1 MVVASAQLL
10 LFFLIPFLPLPLPM
24 TPDIS
29 KAKFGYKQLAC
40 VRELG
45 RRAAARQGWEEREGG
60 LGAGREDPAQEV
72 GPGPVLTVG
81 QGLQAWE
88 GLQGPLPSAPRSP
101 DRGLPGP
108 SSRSS
113 LETQSPNLNLPDP
126 VSAQDLFSV
135 VEERQRP
142 CTHVFTISCI
152 GVCVCVRAHV
162 CVHVCVCVV

>member
-1 MVVASAQLL
+1 MASAQLL

-81 QGLQAWE
+81 QGLQAQD
-88 GLQGPLPSAPRSP
+88 GLATALGSTQPSQGSAR
-101 DRGLPGP
+101 
-108 SSRSS
+108 
-113 LETQSPNLNLPDP
+113 T
-126 VSAQDLFSV
+126 LF
-135 VEERQRP
+135 Q
-142 CTHVFTISCI
+142 I
-152 GVCVCVRAHV
+152 
-162 CVHVCVCVV
+162 

>member
-1 MVVASAQLL
+1 MQGGDLLDPDQLMNPAGPGGPGAAHSVVASAQLL

-72 GPGPVLTVG
+72 GPGPGLTVG
-81 QGLQAWE
+81 QGLQAQE
-88 GLQGPLPSAPRSP
+88 GLATALGSTQPSQGSAR
-101 DRGLPGP
+101 
-108 SSRSS
+108 
-113 LETQSPNLNLPDP
+113 T
-126 VSAQDLFSV
+126 LF
-135 VEERQRP
+135 Q
-142 CTHVFTISCI
+142 I
-152 GVCVCVRAHV
+152 
-162 CVHVCVCVV
+162 